1 MEKSQGESKN
11 DAGLTPGSSGADPIY
26 DQVYTEGDYAMIG
39 EGLCAQIEGLSL
51 DGVDKVTLF

>member
-1 MEKSQGESKN
+1 M
-11 DAGLTPGSSGADPIY
+11 TPGSSGADPIY

-51 DGVDKVTLF
+51 DGIDKVTLF